1 MTDKKAE
8 IPFPQ
13 NAAAHQGNKEINCA
27 IRKAT
32 TEKKQSKTQNDVDSP
47 SRVPFDLTLQF
58 NDLIQLV
65 INKDGENNPKNRP
78 NNCQHGKNCH
88 EHGDNCS
95 AKNLGKRWND
105 FVPFD
110 DKQGNKAH

>member
-13 NAAAHQGNKEINCA
+13 NAAAHQGNKDINGA
-27 IRKAT
+27 TRKAT
-32 TEKKQSKTQNDVDSP
+32 TEKKPSKTQNDVDSP